1 MLLLANVFLSLW
13 LSTAKGEVKPCDFP
27 HIKNGGLYHEG
38 KYRAYFPASVGKQF
52 SYYCKRGFV
61 IHSGT
66 HWGYIRCT
74 TQGWEPAVPC
84 LRQCSFPYVDHG
96 VLLERKASY
105 VQDQSAKVKCY
116 SGYRL
121 PNGQDTIT
129 CTENGWSP
137 QPKCIR
143 VKTCLKSD
151 IEIENGSLSESDLT
165 YALNKTTQYRCKEGY
180 VTPNGET
187 SGTITCLQSGWSSQ
201 PSCIKSC
208 DRPVFENAGTE
219 NNRTWF
225 KLNDKLDYECH
236 VGYESIHKD
245 TKGSI
250 TCNYDGWSDIP
261 SCYDSTKTCGPPP
274 PIDNG
279 DITSFPLPVYA
290 PLSSVEY
297 QCQSLY
303 RLQGNKKIT
312 CRNGEWS
319 EKPKCLHP
327 CIVSEGIL
335 ETHNIIFRW
344 REKQKRYYESGE
356 MQEFRCKNGY
366 HLAASQTLNPVCN
379 DGHIVY
385 PTCTK
390 SH

>member
-143 VKTCLKSD
+143 V
-151 IEIENGSLSESDLT
+151 N
-165 YALNKTTQYRCKEGY
+165 
-180 VTPNGET
+180 
-187 SGTITCLQSGWSSQ
+187 
-201 PSCIKSC
+201 
-208 DRPVFENAGTE
+208 
-219 NNRTWF
+219 
-225 KLNDKLDYECH
+225 
-236 VGYESIHKD
+236 
-245 TKGSI
+245 
-250 TCNYDGWSDIP
+250 
-261 SCYDSTKTCGPPP
+261 STKTCGPPP